1 MNLNPGYIWKRGWAV
16 LVLCMLALGS
26 ASARAGDF
34 KFEAQLVWATDD
46 EKSPDNKHKP
56 VDEETRKV
64 FENLPL
70 KWKHFFEVKRET
82 STVSKG
88 GSKKMAMSERCS
100 IEIRHIEGQKF
111 EVTLFGSKD
120 KVCSKQT
127 QTLEKGKSLVVGGNA
142 PNKTAW
148 LVVLKRIE

>member
-1 MNLNPGYIWKRGWAV
+1 
-16 LVLCMLALGS
+16 
-26 ASARAGDF
+26 
-34 KFEAQLVWATDD
+34 
-46 EKSPDNKHKP
+46 
-56 VDEETRKV
+56 
-64 FENLPL
+64 
-70 KWKHFFEVKRET
+70 
-82 STVSKG
+82 
-88 GSKKMAMSERCS
+88 MAMSERCS